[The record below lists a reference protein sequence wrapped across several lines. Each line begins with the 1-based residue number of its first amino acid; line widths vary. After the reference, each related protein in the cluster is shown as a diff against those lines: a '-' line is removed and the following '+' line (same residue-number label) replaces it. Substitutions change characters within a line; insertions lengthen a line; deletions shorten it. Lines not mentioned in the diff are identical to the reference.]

1 MTAHEGDTMGDL
13 VEFTGEYYSKTK
25 RAKAYSEEL
34 AVALAAHAKEL
45 GIDTNDA
52 QFVYD
57 FAWIV
62 KFIEVMVDND
72 QGVVNRL
79 SKMMENLKIQV

>member
-62 KFIEVMVDND
+62 KFIEVTVDND

>member
-13 VEFTGEYYSKTK
+13 VEFTGEYYSRTK

-52 QFVYD
+52 QFLYD